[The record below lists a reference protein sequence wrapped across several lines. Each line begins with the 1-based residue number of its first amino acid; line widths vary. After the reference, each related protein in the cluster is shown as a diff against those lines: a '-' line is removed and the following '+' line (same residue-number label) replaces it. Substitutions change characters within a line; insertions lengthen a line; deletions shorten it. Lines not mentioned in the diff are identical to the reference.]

1 MPFPLEGCVIV
12 HGVDCVTSG
21 TQKRI
26 IDVNMLRKESF
37 FWNCLRRVP
46 TNQDVVQ
53 WVVSPQVLLC
63 FGETLVMTSV
73 LVLFR

>member
-1 MPFPLEGCVIV
+1 MLFPLERCVIV
-12 HGVDCVTSG
+12 HGVDVVACG

-26 IDVNMLRKESF
+26 IDVNMLRKESI
-37 FWNCLRRVP
+37 FWNSLRRVP

-53 WVVSPQVLLC
+53 WIVSSQVLLC
-63 FGETLVMTSV
+63 FGETFIMTSV